1 MKKAY
6 RYAMRNYMTVAAV
19 AAAVLVAAAA
29 VLIARREFAVGAA
42 QGLIGA
48 AVLVHLIRL
57 NHSRKKEMRRYIRL
71 VTNDESGISE
81 NALMNAPMPVAV
93 CGIDGTVCWYNEK
106 FASIFNGH
114 GLPYEAL
121 DDIIPELKWSDVLK
135 NQKGKNVVTELG
147 GRKYSARWFVL
158 KDKGEPN
165 EIGAHYS
172 VFFFLTD
179 ITKEKMLE
187 ETCEKERA
195 DIAIVNIDNY
205 DDCAQKSDDDAM
217 EAVCSRIRG
226 AINAWARAGRAV
238 VKKTDSD
245 RFFMVF
251 EHGYLK
257 KYIDDKFDVVEN
269 ARKAAE
275 EAKIPLSISIGIGT
289 GGDVESNETAARN
302 ALDMALGRGG
312 DQVCIKDNDQF
323 KFYGGKNRE
332 YERSSKVK
340 ARAVAAALDEYIEGS
355 DNVIMMG
362 HKAADFDCFGAAV
375 GLQRAVRE
383 HGKTPYI
390 VKERVSPAIDKMYS
404 EIKGVEE
411 YSGMFVDENE
421 VLEEVTPDT
430 LLVIL
435 DTHRPS
441 MLPCPK
447 LLERVQKVI
456 LIDHHRRST
465 EFVSKTLL
473 VYHEPYA
480 SSTCE
485 MVTELLEYM
494 SAGAKLT
501 KTEAQCLYTGILMDT
516 KNFILKTGVRTFEAA
531 SYLRKLGLDTVRV
544 RKMFSTSVE
553 DYAMKAE
560 IVETARMA
568 ADGIAVAYTNSS
580 PRNIRV
586 IASQAADEMLNLND
600 VAASVVVYPING
612 GAGVSARSLGTINV
626 QLITEKLGGGGHMT
640 VSGAQLKGAD
650 VAEGVRLVTEAIRAY
665 EAESK

>member
-6 RYAMRNYMTVAAV
+6 SYAMRNYMSIA
-19 AAAVLVAAAA
+19 VAAAA
-29 VLIARREFAVGAA
+29 VLVIAAAVVIARGEIALGAVQGVIGVALFA
-42 QGLIGA
+42 
-48 AVLVHLIRL
+48 HLMIL
-57 NHSRKKEMRRYIRL
+57 GYKRKRDMVRYLRL
-71 VTNDESGISE
+71 VTKDETGLSE
-81 NALMNAPMPVAV
+81 NVLMSVPMPMAV
-93 CGIDGTVCWYNEK
+93 CGIDGTVRWYNDK
-106 FASIFNGH
+106 FSSIFG
-114 GLPYEAL
+114 GTLPYEIL
-121 DDIIPELKWSDVLK
+121 DDMIPELKWSDVLK
-135 NQKGKNVVTELG
+135 NQKGKGIITELA
-147 GRKYSARWFVL
+147 GRIYSARWFVL
-158 KDKGEPN
+158 RENRAQDD
-165 EIGAHYS
+165 ISAHYS
-172 VFFFLTD
+172 VFFYLTD
-179 ITKEKMLE
+179 ITREKQLE
-187 ETCEKERA
+187 ETCDKERA
-195 DIAIVNIDNY
+195 DIAIINIDNY
-205 DDCAQKSDDDAM
+205 DDFSQKSDDDAM
-217 EAVCSRIRG
+217 EAVCSKIRA
-226 AINAWARAGRAV
+226 AINVWAKKGRAV

-245 RFFMVF
+245 RFFVVL
-251 EHGYLK
+251 EHGSLQG
-257 KYIDDKFDVVEN
+257 YIDEKFDVVEN
-269 ARKAAE
+269 VRKAAE

-289 GGDVESNETAARN
+289 GGNIEENETAARN

-312 DQVCIKDNDQF
+312 DQVCIKDSDQF
-323 KFYGGKNRE
+323 RFYAGKNRE
-332 YERSSKVK
+332 YERSTKVK
-340 ARAVAAALDEYIEGS
+340 ARAVAVALEEYIKGS

-362 HKAADFDCFGAAV
+362 HRAADFDCFGAAI

-390 VKERVSPAIDKMYS
+390 VRERVSPAIDKMYNA
-404 EIKGVEE
+404 IKGIDE

-421 VLEEVTPDT
+421 VLEEVTPDS

-447 LLERVQKVI
+447 LLERVSKII

-465 EFVSKTLL
+465 EFVSPCSLI
-473 VYHEPYA
+473 YHEPYA

-494 SAGAKLT
+494 SVGSKLT

-544 RKMFSTSVE
+544 RKMFSTSIE

-568 ADGIAVAYTNSS
+568 ADGIAVAYTENSH
-580 PRNIRV
+580 RNIRV
-586 IASQAADEMLNLND
+586 IASQAADDMLNLND
-600 VAASVVVYPING
+600 VSASVVVYPMNG

-640 VSGAQLKGAD
+640 VSGAQLKGKS
-650 VAEGVRLVTEAIRAY
+650 VPEGVRMVTDAIRVYA
-665 EAESK
+665 EESK